1 MNKKYSYYTGTL
13 VKTMKKCIAF
23 HSYKGGT
30 GKSTISANISVLL
43 VKMGYNVLLVDM
55 DVYAPTLQTYFNQEP
70 KYWINNFLFNTAEF
84 ENVIYDLTHLIRNF
98 PDTKESQQEL
108 GKFFV
113 AFSNSSKE
121 EITKLDGTL
130 RHDAS
135 KLELLRKFILIKE
148 ELAYQNDIDYIIID
162 TSPGVRYWSINSLA
176 IADLIIL
183 SLKMDSIDIEG
194 TKKMANE
201 IYSAF
206 TKLGTKSLLLFN
218 RAAGYCLP
226 PNLILE
232 TSYAPEANY
241 ANVMSE
247 QSNITNTVKKDVN
260 MEIIGN
266 IPCYCDI
273 QFDSKEFLTVLKHPY
288 HPFTHLL
295 SDLVDKIEKI

>member
-1 MNKKYSYYTGTL
+1 
-13 VKTMKKCIAF
+13 MKKCIAF

-43 VKMGYNVLLVDM
+43 VQRGYNVLLLDM
-55 DVYAPTLQTYFNQEP
+55 DVYAPTLQTYFSQEP
-70 KYWINNFLFNTAEF
+70 NYWINNFLFNTAEF
-84 ENVIYDLTHLIRNF
+84 ENVIYDLTRLIRNF
-98 PDTKESQQEL
+98 PNSQNPQQKL
-108 GKFFV
+108 GKLFV
-113 AFSNSSKE
+113 SFSNSSKE

-130 RHDAS
+130 RQDAS
-135 KLELLRKFILIKE
+135 KLELLRKFIMIKE
-148 ELAYQNDIDYIIID
+148 EMAYQNNIDYIIID
-162 TSPGVRYWSINSLA
+162 TSPGIRYWSINSLA
-176 IADLIIL
+176 IADLILL

-194 TKKMANE
+194 TKKMASE

-206 TKLGTKSLLLFN
+206 TKLGTKSVLLFN

-226 PNLILE
+226 PNLIQE

-241 ANVMSE
+241 ANVLTE
-247 QSNITNTVKKDVN
+247 QSTITDRFKKDVD

-273 QFDSKEFLTVLKHPY
+273 QFDNKEFLTVLKHPY

-295 SDLVDKIEKI
+295 NNLVDKIDKM

>member
-1 MNKKYSYYTGTL
+1 
-13 VKTMKKCIAF
+13 MKKCIAF

-30 GKSTISANISVLL
+30 GKSTISSNISVLL
-43 VKMGYNVLLVDM
+43 VKRGYNVLLIDM
-55 DVYAPTLQTYFNQEP
+55 DVYAPTLQTYFSQDP
-70 KYWINNFLFNTAEF
+70 TYWINNFLFNTADF
-84 ENVIYDLTHLIRNF
+84 ENVIYDLTRIIKNF
-98 PDTKESQQEL
+98 PVTKEPQNEL
-108 GKFFV
+108 GKLFV
-113 AFSNSSKE
+113 SFSNSSKE
-121 EITKLDGTL
+121 EITKLDGAL
-130 RHDAS
+130 RNDTS

-148 ELAYQNDIDYIIID
+148 EMAYQNNIDYIIID

-176 IADLIIL
+176 ISDLIIL

-206 TKLGTKSLLLFN
+206 TKLGTKSYLLFN

-226 PNLILE
+226 PNLIQE

-241 ANVMSE
+241 ALVMNE
-247 QSNITNTVKKDVN
+247 QSNITDKFKKDVD

-273 QFDSKEFLTVLKHPY
+273 QFDNKEFLTVLKHPY

-295 SDLVDKIEKI
+295 GDLVDKIEKI

>member
-1 MNKKYSYYTGTL
+1 
-13 VKTMKKCIAF
+13 MKKCIAF

-43 VKMGYNVLLVDM
+43 VKMGYNVLLLDM
-55 DVYAPTLQTYFNQEP
+55 DVYAPTLQTYFTQEP

-84 ENVIYDLTHLIRNF
+84 ENIIYDLTHIIRNF
-98 PDTKESQQEL
+98 PDTKESPEKL
-108 GKFFV
+108 GKLFV

-130 RHDAS
+130 RNDAS
-135 KLELLRKFILIKE
+135 KLELLRKFIIIKE
-148 ELAYQNDIDYIIID
+148 EMAYQNNIDYIIID
-162 TSPGVRYWSINSLA
+162 TSRGVRYWSINSLA
-176 IADLIIL
+176 IADLILL

-194 TKKMANE
+194 TKKMASE

-206 TKLGTKSLLLFN
+206 TKLGTKSVLLFN

-226 PNLILE
+226 PNLIIE
-232 TSYAPEANY
+232 NSYAPGANY
-241 ANVMSE
+241 ANVIAE
-247 QSNITNTVKKDVN
+247 QSKVTNTFKKDVD

-273 QFDSKEFLTVLKHPY
+273 QFDNKEFLTVLKHPY

-295 SDLVDKIEKI
+295 KDLVDKIEKI

>member
-1 MNKKYSYYTGTL
+1 L
-13 VKTMKKCIAF
+13 KKCIAF

-43 VKMGYNVLLVDM
+43 VQRGYNVLLLDM
-55 DVYAPTLQTYFNQEP
+55 DVYAPTLQTYFSQEP
-70 KYWINNFLFNTAEF
+70 NYWINNFLFNTAEF
-84 ENVIYDLTHLIRNF
+84 ENVIYDLTRLIRNF
-98 PDTKESQQEL
+98 PNSQNPQQKL
-108 GKFFV
+108 GKLFV
-113 AFSNSSKE
+113 SFSNSSKE

-130 RHDAS
+130 RQDAS
-135 KLELLRKFILIKE
+135 KLELLRKFIMIKE
-148 ELAYQNDIDYIIID
+148 EMAYQNDIDYIIID
-162 TSPGVRYWSINSLA
+162 TSPGIRYWSINSLA
-176 IADLIIL
+176 IADLILL

-194 TKKMANE
+194 TKKMASE

-206 TKLGTKSLLLFN
+206 TKLGTKSVLLFN

-226 PNLILE
+226 PNLIQE

-241 ANVMSE
+241 ANVLTE
-247 QSNITNTVKKDVN
+247 QSTITDRFKKDVD

-273 QFDSKEFLTVLKHPY
+273 QFDNKEFLTVLKHPY

-295 SDLVDKIEKI
+295 NNLVDKIDKM

>member
-1 MNKKYSYYTGTL
+1 
-13 VKTMKKCIAF
+13 MKKCIAF

-43 VKMGYNVLLVDM
+43 VQRGYNVLLLDM
-55 DVYAPTLQTYFNQEP
+55 DVYAPTLQTYFSQEP
-70 KYWINNFLFNTAEF
+70 RYWINNFLFNTAEF
-84 ENVIYDLTHLIRNF
+84 ENVIYDLTRLIRNF
-98 PDTKESQQEL
+98 PTSQDPQQKL
-108 GKFFV
+108 GKLFV
-113 AFSNSSKE
+113 SFSNSSKE

-130 RHDAS
+130 RQDAS
-135 KLELLRKFILIKE
+135 KLELLRKFIMIKE
-148 ELAYQNDIDYIIID
+148 EMSYQNDIDYIIID
-162 TSPGVRYWSINSLA
+162 TSPGIRYWSINSLA
-176 IADLIIL
+176 IADLILL

-206 TKLGTKSLLLFN
+206 TKLGTKSVLLFN

-226 PNLILE
+226 PNLIQE

-241 ANVMSE
+241 ANVLTE
-247 QSNITNTVKKDVN
+247 QSTITDRFKKDVD

-273 QFDSKEFLTVLKHPY
+273 QFDNKEFLTVLKHPY

-295 SDLVDKIEKI
+295 NNLVDKIDKM

>member
-1 MNKKYSYYTGTL
+1 
-13 VKTMKKCIAF
+13 MKKCIAF

-43 VKMGYNVLLVDM
+43 VKRGYNVLLLDM
-55 DVYAPTLQTYFNQEP
+55 DVYAPTLQTYFSQEP
-70 KYWINNFLFNTAEF
+70 THWINNFLFNTAEF
-84 ENVIYDLTHLIRNF
+84 ENVIYDLTRLIRNY
-98 PDTKESQQEL
+98 PTSQDPQQKL
-108 GKFFV
+108 GKLFV
-113 AFSNSSKE
+113 SFSNSSKE

-130 RHDAS
+130 RQDAS
-135 KLELLRKFILIKE
+135 KLELLRKFIMIKE
-148 ELAYQNDIDYIIID
+148 EMAYENDIDYIIID
-162 TSPGVRYWSINSLA
+162 TSPGIRYWSINSLA
-176 IADLIIL
+176 IADLILL

-194 TKKMANE
+194 TKKMAHE

-206 TKLGTKSLLLFN
+206 TKLGTKSVLLFN

-226 PNLILE
+226 PNLIQE

-241 ANVMSE
+241 ANVLTE
-247 QSNITNTVKKDVN
+247 QSTITDRFKKDVD

-273 QFDSKEFLTVLKHPY
+273 QFDNKEFLTVLKHPY

-295 SDLVDKIEKI
+295 NNLVDKIEKM

>member
-1 MNKKYSYYTGTL
+1 
-13 VKTMKKCIAF
+13 MKKCIAF

-43 VKMGYNVLLVDM
+43 VQRGYNVLLLDM
-55 DVYAPTLQTYFNQEP
+55 DVYAPTLQTYFSQEP
-70 KYWINNFLFNTAEF
+70 NYWINNFLFNTAEF
-84 ENVIYDLTHLIRNF
+84 ENVIYDLTRLIRNF
-98 PDTKESQQEL
+98 PNSQNPQQKL
-108 GKFFV
+108 GKLFV
-113 AFSNSSKE
+113 SFSNSSKE

-130 RHDAS
+130 RQDAS
-135 KLELLRKFILIKE
+135 KLELLRKFIMIKE
-148 ELAYQNDIDYIIID
+148 EMAYQNDIDYIIID
-162 TSPGVRYWSINSLA
+162 TSPGIRYWSINSLA
-176 IADLIIL
+176 IADLILL

-194 TKKMANE
+194 TKKMASE

-206 TKLGTKSLLLFN
+206 TKLGTKSVLLFN

-226 PNLILE
+226 PNLIQE

-241 ANVMSE
+241 ANVLTE
-247 QSNITNTVKKDVN
+247 QSTITDRFKKDVD

-273 QFDSKEFLTVLKHPY
+273 QFDNKEFLTVLKHPY

-295 SDLVDKIEKI
+295 NNLVDKIDKM

>member
-1 MNKKYSYYTGTL
+1 
-13 VKTMKKCIAF
+13 MKKCIAF

-43 VKMGYNVLLVDM
+43 VQRGYNVLLLDM
-55 DVYAPTLQTYFNQEP
+55 DVYAPTLQTYFSQEP
-70 KYWINNFLFNTAEF
+70 NYWINNFLFNTAEF
-84 ENVIYDLTHLIRNF
+84 ENVIYDLTRLIRNF
-98 PDTKESQQEL
+98 PNSQNPKQKL
-108 GKFFV
+108 GKLFV
-113 AFSNSSKE
+113 SFSNSSKE

-130 RHDAS
+130 RQDAS
-135 KLELLRKFILIKE
+135 KLELLRKFIMIKE
-148 ELAYQNDIDYIIID
+148 EMAYQNDIDYIIID
-162 TSPGVRYWSINSLA
+162 TSPGIRYWSINSLA
-176 IADLIIL
+176 IADLILL

-206 TKLGTKSLLLFN
+206 TKLGTKSVLLFN

-226 PNLILE
+226 PNLIQE

-241 ANVMSE
+241 ANVLTE
-247 QSNITNTVKKDVN
+247 QSTITDRFKKDVD

-273 QFDSKEFLTVLKHPY
+273 QFDNKEFLTVLKHPY

-295 SDLVDKIEKI
+295 NNLVDKIDKM

>member
-1 MNKKYSYYTGTL
+1 
-13 VKTMKKCIAF
+13 
-23 HSYKGGT
+23 
-30 GKSTISANISVLL
+30 
-43 VKMGYNVLLVDM
+43 MGYNVLLLDM
-55 DVYAPTLQTYFNQEP
+55 DVYAPTLQTYFTQEP

-84 ENVIYDLTHLIRNF
+84 ENIIYNLTHIIRNF
-98 PDTKESQQEL
+98 PDTKESPEKL
-108 GKFFV
+108 GKLFV

-130 RHDAS
+130 RNDAS
-135 KLELLRKFILIKE
+135 KLELLRKFIIIKE
-148 ELAYQNDIDYIIID
+148 EMAYQNNIDYIIID

-176 IADLIIL
+176 IADLILL

-194 TKKMANE
+194 TKKMASE

-206 TKLGTKSLLLFN
+206 TKLGTKSVLLFN

-226 PNLILE
+226 PNLIIE
-232 TSYAPEANY
+232 NSYAPEANY
-241 ANVMSE
+241 ANVIAE
-247 QSNITNTVKKDVN
+247 QSKVTDTFKKDVD

-273 QFDSKEFLTVLKHPY
+273 QFDNKEFLTVLKHPY

-295 SDLVDKIEKI
+295 KDLVDKIEKI

>member
-1 MNKKYSYYTGTL
+1 
-13 VKTMKKCIAF
+13 MKKCIAF

-43 VKMGYNVLLVDM
+43 VKRGYNVLLLDM
-55 DVYAPTLQTYFNQEP
+55 DVYAPTLQTYFSQEP
-70 KYWINNFLFNTAEF
+70 TYWINNFLFNTAEF
-84 ENVIYDLTHLIRNF
+84 ENVIYDLTRLIRNY
-98 PDTKESQQEL
+98 PTSQDPQQKL
-108 GKFFV
+108 GKLFV
-113 AFSNSSKE
+113 SFSNSSKE

-130 RHDAS
+130 RQDSS
-135 KLELLRKFILIKE
+135 KLELLRKFIMIKE
-148 ELAYQNDIDYIIID
+148 EMAYQNDIDYIIID
-162 TSPGVRYWSINSLA
+162 TSPGIRFWSINSLA
-176 IADLIIL
+176 IADLILL

-194 TKKMANE
+194 TKKMAHE

-206 TKLGTKSLLLFN
+206 TKLGTKSVLLFN

-226 PNLILE
+226 PNLIQE

-241 ANVMSE
+241 ANVLTE
-247 QSNITNTVKKDVN
+247 QSTITDRLKKDVD

-273 QFDSKEFLTVLKHPY
+273 QFDNKEFLTVLKHPY

-295 SDLVDKIEKI
+295 NNLVDKIDKM

>member
-1 MNKKYSYYTGTL
+1 
-13 VKTMKKCIAF
+13 MKKCIAF

-43 VKMGYNVLLVDM
+43 VQRGYNVLLLDM
-55 DVYAPTLQTYFNQEP
+55 DVYAPTLQTYFSQEP
-70 KYWINNFLFNTAEF
+70 NYWINNFLFNTAEF
-84 ENVIYDLTHLIRNF
+84 ENVIYDLTRLIRNF
-98 PDTKESQQEL
+98 PKSQNPQQKL
-108 GKFFV
+108 GKLFV
-113 AFSNSSKE
+113 SFSNSSKE

-130 RHDAS
+130 RQDAS
-135 KLELLRKFILIKE
+135 KLELLRKFIMIKE
-148 ELAYQNDIDYIIID
+148 EMAYQNDIDYIIID
-162 TSPGVRYWSINSLA
+162 TSPGIRYWSINSLA
-176 IADLIIL
+176 IADLILL

-194 TKKMANE
+194 TKKMASE

-206 TKLGTKSLLLFN
+206 TKLGTKSVLLFN

-226 PNLILE
+226 PNLIQE

-241 ANVMSE
+241 ANVLTE
-247 QSNITNTVKKDVN
+247 QSTITDRFKKDVD

-273 QFDSKEFLTVLKHPY
+273 QFDNKEFLTVLKHPY

-295 SDLVDKIEKI
+295 NNLVDKIDKM

>member
-1 MNKKYSYYTGTL
+1 
-13 VKTMKKCIAF
+13 MKKCIAF

-43 VKMGYNVLLVDM
+43 VKMGYNVLLIDM
-55 DVYAPTLQTYFNQEP
+55 DVYAPTLQTYFSQEP
-70 KYWINNFLFNTAEF
+70 TYWINNFLFNTAEF
-84 ENVIYDLTHLIRNF
+84 ENVMYDLTRLIRNY
-98 PDTKESQQEL
+98 PGTKEPQNEL
-108 GKFFV
+108 GKLFV
-113 AFSNSSKE
+113 SFSNSSKE

-130 RHDAS
+130 RQDSS

-148 ELAYQNDIDYIIID
+148 EMAYQYDIDYIIID
-162 TSPGVRYWSINSLA
+162 TSPGIRYWSINSLA
-176 IADLIIL
+176 IADLILL

-226 PNLILE
+226 PNLIQE

-241 ANVMSE
+241 INVLNE
-247 QSNITNTVKKDVN
+247 QSIVTDKFKKDVD

-273 QFDSKEFLTVLKHPY
+273 QFDNKEFLTVLKHPY

-295 SDLVDKIEKI
+295 KDLVDKIEKM

>member
-1 MNKKYSYYTGTL
+1 
-13 VKTMKKCIAF
+13 MKKCIAF

-43 VKMGYNVLLVDM
+43 VKKGYNVLLIDM
-55 DVYAPTLQTYFNQEP
+55 DVYAPTLQTYFSQEP
-70 KYWINNFLFNTAEF
+70 TYWINNFLFNTAEF
-84 ENVIYDLTHLIRNF
+84 ENVIYDLTRLIRNF
-98 PDTKESQQEL
+98 PTSQDPHQKL

-113 AFSNSSKE
+113 SFSNSSKE

-130 RHDAS
+130 RQDAS
-135 KLELLRKFILIKE
+135 KLELLRKFIMIKE
-148 ELAYQNDIDYIIID
+148 EMAYENDIDYIIID
-162 TSPGVRYWSINSLA
+162 TSPGIRYWSINSLA
-176 IADLIIL
+176 IADLILL

-206 TKLGTKSLLLFN
+206 TKLGTKSVLLFN

-226 PNLILE
+226 PNLIQE

-241 ANVMSE
+241 ANVLAE
-247 QSNITNTVKKDVN
+247 QSTITDRFKKDVD

-273 QFDSKEFLTVLKHPY
+273 QFDNKEFLTVLKHPY

-295 SDLVDKIEKI
+295 NNLVDKIDKM

>member
-1 MNKKYSYYTGTL
+1 
-13 VKTMKKCIAF
+13 MKKCIAF

-43 VKMGYNVLLVDM
+43 VKRGYNVLLLDM
-55 DVYAPTLQTYFNQEP
+55 DVYAPTLQTYFSQEP
-70 KYWINNFLFNTAEF
+70 TYWINNFLFNTAEF
-84 ENVIYDLTHLIRNF
+84 ENVIYDLTRLIRNY
-98 PDTKESQQEL
+98 PTSQDPQQKL
-108 GKFFV
+108 GKLFV
-113 AFSNSSKE
+113 SFSNSSKE

-130 RHDAS
+130 RQDAS
-135 KLELLRKFILIKE
+135 KLELLRKFIMIKE
-148 ELAYQNDIDYIIID
+148 EMAYQNDIDYIIID
-162 TSPGVRYWSINSLA
+162 TSPGIRFWSINSLA
-176 IADLIIL
+176 IADLILL

-194 TKKMANE
+194 TKKMASE

-206 TKLGTKSLLLFN
+206 TKLGTKSVLLFN

-226 PNLILE
+226 PNLIQE

-241 ANVMSE
+241 ANVLTE
-247 QSNITNTVKKDVN
+247 QSTITDRLKKDVD

-273 QFDSKEFLTVLKHPY
+273 QFDNKEFLTVLKHPY

-295 SDLVDKIEKI
+295 NNLVDKIDKM

>member
-1 MNKKYSYYTGTL
+1 
-13 VKTMKKCIAF
+13 MKKCIAF

-43 VKMGYNVLLVDM
+43 VQRGYNVLLLDM
-55 DVYAPTLQTYFNQEP
+55 DVYAPTLQTYFSQEP
-70 KYWINNFLFNTAEF
+70 NYWINNFLFNTAEF
-84 ENVIYDLTHLIRNF
+84 ENVIYDLTRLIRNF
-98 PDTKESQQEL
+98 PNSQNPQQKL
-108 GKFFV
+108 GKLFV
-113 AFSNSSKE
+113 SFSNSSKE

-130 RHDAS
+130 RQDAS
-135 KLELLRKFILIKE
+135 KLELLRKFIMIKE
-148 ELAYQNDIDYIIID
+148 EMAYQNDIDYIIID
-162 TSPGVRYWSINSLA
+162 TSPGRRYWSINSLA
-176 IADLIIL
+176 IADLILL

-194 TKKMANE
+194 TKKMASE

-206 TKLGTKSLLLFN
+206 TKLGTKSVLLFN

-226 PNLILE
+226 PNLIQE

-241 ANVMSE
+241 ANVLTE
-247 QSNITNTVKKDVN
+247 QSTITDRFKKDVD

-273 QFDSKEFLTVLKHPY
+273 QFDNKEFLTVLKHPY

-295 SDLVDKIEKI
+295 NNLVDKIDKM

>member
-1 MNKKYSYYTGTL
+1 L
-13 VKTMKKCIAF
+13 KKCIAF

-43 VKMGYNVLLVDM
+43 VQRGYNVLLLDM
-55 DVYAPTLQTYFNQEP
+55 DVYAPTLQTYFSQEP
-70 KYWINNFLFNTAEF
+70 NYWINNFLFNTAEF
-84 ENVIYDLTHLIRNF
+84 ENVIYDLTRLIRNF
-98 PDTKESQQEL
+98 PNSQNPQQKL
-108 GKFFV
+108 GKLFV
-113 AFSNSSKE
+113 SFSNSSKE

-130 RHDAS
+130 RQDAS
-135 KLELLRKFILIKE
+135 KLELLRKFIMIKE
-148 ELAYQNDIDYIIID
+148 EMAYENDIDYIIID
-162 TSPGVRYWSINSLA
+162 TSPGIRYWSINSLA
-176 IADLIIL
+176 IADLILL

-206 TKLGTKSLLLFN
+206 TKLGTKSVLLFN

-226 PNLILE
+226 PNLIQE

-241 ANVMSE
+241 ANVLAE
-247 QSNITNTVKKDVN
+247 QSTITDRFKKDVD

-273 QFDSKEFLTVLKHPY
+273 QFDNKEFLTVLKHPY

-295 SDLVDKIEKI
+295 NNLVDKIEKM

>member
-1 MNKKYSYYTGTL
+1 
-13 VKTMKKCIAF
+13 MKKCIAF

-43 VKMGYNVLLVDM
+43 VKRGYNVLLLDM
-55 DVYAPTLQTYFNQEP
+55 DVYAPTLQTYFSQEP
-70 KYWINNFLFNTAEF
+70 RYWINNFLFNTAEF
-84 ENVIYDLTHLIRNF
+84 ENVIYDLTRLIRNF
-98 PDTKESQQEL
+98 PTSQDPQEKL
-108 GKFFV
+108 GKLFV
-113 AFSNSSKE
+113 SFSNSSKE

-130 RHDAS
+130 RQDAS
-135 KLELLRKFILIKE
+135 KLELLRKFIMIKE
-148 ELAYQNDIDYIIID
+148 EMAYQNDIDYIIID
-162 TSPGVRYWSINSLA
+162 TSPGIRYWSINSLA
-176 IADLIIL
+176 IADLILL

-194 TKKMANE
+194 TKKMASE

-206 TKLGTKSLLLFN
+206 TKLGTKSVLLFN

-226 PNLILE
+226 PNLIQE

-241 ANVMSE
+241 ANVLTE
-247 QSNITNTVKKDVN
+247 QSTITDRFKKDVD

-273 QFDSKEFLTVLKHPY
+273 QFDNKEFLTVLKHPY

-295 SDLVDKIEKI
+295 NNLVDKIDKM

>member
-1 MNKKYSYYTGTL
+1 
-13 VKTMKKCIAF
+13 MKKCIAF

-43 VKMGYNVLLVDM
+43 VKRGYNVLLLDM
-55 DVYAPTLQTYFNQEP
+55 DVYAPTLQTYFSQEP
-70 KYWINNFLFNTAEF
+70 RYWINNFLFNTAEF
-84 ENVIYDLTHLIRNF
+84 ENVIYDLTRLIRNF
-98 PDTKESQQEL
+98 PTSQDPQQKL
-108 GKFFV
+108 GKLFV
-113 AFSNSSKE
+113 SFSNSSKE

-130 RHDAS
+130 RQDAS
-135 KLELLRKFILIKE
+135 KLELLRKFIMIKE
-148 ELAYQNDIDYIIID
+148 EMAYQNDIDYIIID
-162 TSPGVRYWSINSLA
+162 TSPGIRYWSINSLA
-176 IADLIIL
+176 IADLILL

-206 TKLGTKSLLLFN
+206 TKLGTKSVLLFN

-226 PNLILE
+226 PNLIQE

-241 ANVMSE
+241 ANVLTE
-247 QSNITNTVKKDVN
+247 QSTITDRFKKDVD

-273 QFDSKEFLTVLKHPY
+273 QFDNKEFLTVLKHPY

-295 SDLVDKIEKI
+295 NNLVDKIDKM

>member
-1 MNKKYSYYTGTL
+1 L
-13 VKTMKKCIAF
+13 KKCIAF

-43 VKMGYNVLLVDM
+43 VQRGYNVLLLDM
-55 DVYAPTLQTYFNQEP
+55 DVYAPTLQTYFSQEP
-70 KYWINNFLFNTAEF
+70 NYWINNFLFNTAEF
-84 ENVIYDLTHLIRNF
+84 ENVIYDLTRLIRNF
-98 PDTKESQQEL
+98 PNSQNHQQKL
-108 GKFFV
+108 GKLFV
-113 AFSNSSKE
+113 SFSNSSKE

-130 RHDAS
+130 RQDAS
-135 KLELLRKFILIKE
+135 KLELLRKFIMIKE
-148 ELAYQNDIDYIIID
+148 EMAYQNDIDYIIID
-162 TSPGVRYWSINSLA
+162 TSPGIRYWSINSLA
-176 IADLIIL
+176 IADLILL

-194 TKKMANE
+194 TKKMASE

-206 TKLGTKSLLLFN
+206 TKLGTKSVLLFN

-226 PNLILE
+226 PNLIQE

-241 ANVMSE
+241 ANVLTE
-247 QSNITNTVKKDVN
+247 QSTITDRFKKDVD

-273 QFDSKEFLTVLKHPY
+273 QFDNKEFLTVLKHPY

-295 SDLVDKIEKI
+295 NNLVDKIDKM

>member
-1 MNKKYSYYTGTL
+1 
-13 VKTMKKCIAF
+13 MKKCIAF

-30 GKSTISANISVLL
+30 GKSTISSNISVLL
-43 VKMGYNVLLVDM
+43 VQRGYNVLLIDM
-55 DVYAPTLQTYFNQEP
+55 DVYAPTLQTYFSQEP
-70 KYWINNFLFNTAEF
+70 NYWINNFLFNTTEF
-84 ENVIYDLTHLIRNF
+84 ENVIYDLTRRIRQLSS
-98 PDTKESQQEL
+98 TKDVQKEW
-108 GKFFV
+108 GKLFV
-113 AFSNSSKE
+113 SFSNSSKE
-121 EITKLDGTL
+121 EITKLDGAL
-130 RHDAS
+130 RNDAS

-148 ELAYQNDIDYIIID
+148 EMAYEKNIDYIIID
-162 TSPGVRYWSINSLA
+162 TSPGIRYWSINSLA
-176 IADLIIL
+176 IADLILL

-206 TKLGTKSLLLFN
+206 TKLGTKSYLLFN

-226 PNLILE
+226 PNLIQE

-241 ANVMSE
+241 ALVLNE
-247 QSNITNTVKKDVN
+247 QSNITEKFKKDVD

-273 QFDSKEFLTVLKHPY
+273 QFDNKEFLTVLKHPY

-295 SDLVDKIEKI
+295 NDLVNKIEKL